1 MIILRVK
8 GGLGN
13 QLFIINYAFFLKSM
27 NKKVFLDTRSG
38 FLRDSYKRKYEID
51 QVFNGH
57 ALVNFNLLIPLSYL
71 VRIFSKKKKSNF
83 LGIKFYED
91 YYQNKKF
98 YKRSTIK
105 YLKDKISF
113 TVRELNIIKKYNL
126 ISNENSVVLH
136 FRLVQF
142 DNLDLN
148 YYKKAIKKI
157 FEKIK
162 SPTFYVFSDD
172 ISKVSKIIETLK
184 ISNNVILVED
194 INSSVIEFKL
204 MTLANNFIIAN
215 STFSLWASLLSNLAN
230 NSIKIAPKEILTFG
244 DVIPNNYK
252 IY

>member
-1 MIILRVK
+1 MILLRVK

-38 FLRDSYKRKYEID
+38 FLRDSYKRKYEVD
-51 QVFNGH
+51 QIFNDLT
-57 ALVNFNLLIPLSYL
+57 LVNLNLLIPLSYL
-71 VRIFSKKKKSNF
+71 VRFFSKKKCSSF
-83 LGIKFYED
+83 LGIKFHEEYFQD
-91 YYQNKKF
+91 KIF
-98 YKRSTIK
+98 YKSSIIK
-105 YLKDKISF
+105 HLKEKISF
-113 TVRELNIIKKYNL
+113 TKSESNIIEKYHS

-157 FEKIK
+157 FSDIK

-172 ISKVSKIIETLK
+172 ISKVSKIIETLN

-204 MTLANNFIIAN
+204 MTLTSNFIIAN
-215 STFSLWASLLSNLAN
+215 STFSLWASLLSNQGV

-244 DVIPNNYK
+244 DIIPNNYK